1 MNKKNIIIFIIIGT
15 ILIIIFIKNNLN
27 DTKEYNISLENIV
40 TNSENIIYEEN
51 TQIDNSIKVHITG
64 EINNPGLIEL
74 TSGDRILDA
83 IEKAGGITSMA
94 DTSKVNLAYILS
106 DGEKIYIPSINDEEG
121 VEYIQNTSENVKINI
136 NTATQEELETLNGI
150 GESTAQSIIEYRK
163 ENGKFASTEELKNV
177 SGIGD
182 NKYEKIKDD
191 ICVK

>member
-1 MNKKNIIIFIIIGT
+1 MEKKCIYIVSRRWRNQ
-15 ILIIIFIKNNLN
+15 KNFGEVDELG
-27 DTKEYNISLENIV
+27 I
-40 TNSENIIYEEN
+40 EEN
-51 TQIDNSIKVHITG
+51 NF
-64 EINNPGLIEL
+64 NNKD
-74 TSGDRILDA
+74 S
-83 IEKAGGITSMA
+83 
-94 DTSKVNLAYILS
+94 
-106 DGEKIYIPSINDEEG
+106 
-121 VEYIQNTSENVKINI
+121 KINI

>member
-15 ILIIIFIKNNLN
+15 VLIVIFIKNNLN
-27 DTKEYNISLENIV
+27 DTKEYNINLENFV
-40 TNSENIIYEEN
+40 TNSENNTYEEN
-51 TQIDNSIKVHITG
+51 IQIDESIKVHITG

-83 IEKAGGITSMA
+83 IEKAGGTTSMA

-121 VEYIQNTSENVKINI
+121 VEYIQNT
-136 NTATQEELETLNGI
+136 LNGI
-150 GESTAQSIIEYRK
+150 GESTAQSIIEYRE
-163 ENGKFASTEELKNV
+163 ENGRFSSPEELKNV

-182 NKYEKIKDD
+182 SKYEKIKDD